1 MSQLRTPGSA
11 VRRCLALLA
20 MLAGF
25 LLTTQAFA
33 TEDEPPSTPGQS
45 GANESAH
52 HTAQVVVDGEYL
64 FPVRGIMAYPARE
77 RARVIHAR
85 IIEVAKDERFDVA
98 DLVLLEVEDRTDI
111 MAGDFRVLSLLDIDA
126 ELEGLERKLLADV
139 YRQKIAQAIVRYRAD
154 RSSDRLLS
162 NSLLALLAT
171 AVYALLLWAT
181 RRSLSWLVEWA
192 ERDVRRGVSKLASKS
207 RYVLHAGYVW
217 PLVAGLLRV
226 IRVTLYLLVT
236 YLYLNSVLGLFPWTR
251 PIARTLLALVV
262 EPLKTL
268 VLGFVD
274 ELPNLVFLLVL
285 WFVVGF
291 LLKLIRAYFTAV
303 ERGRITLGNFEP
315 EWAMPTFKIVRVVVI
330 AFAIIIAYPYIP
342 GSDSLAFKGVS
353 VFAGVLLS
361 LGSSSFIANS
371 IAGLT
376 MTYRGAFRPGDRIRV
391 GETEGTVEAVKLM
404 VTRVRT
410 PKNESVIIPNSN
422 ILNTDVINFTQLAK
436 TEGLQLHTTVGI
448 GYDVPWRQV
457 EAMLIEAAKR
467 TGGLD
472 HSRDPF
478 VLQTALGDFAVSYQL
493 NAYCTDPAPMMQIYS
508 DLHANIQDVFNE
520 HGVQIM
526 SPAYVADPE
535 RAKLVPPER
544 WFEAPARKPG

>member
-1 MSQLRTPGSA
+1 
-11 VRRCLALLA
+11 

-77 RARVIHAR
+77 RARAIHAR